1 MKKFVDKTKNGNEFS
16 VKKISNLPKDNSSL
30 ALKWFSSKEITPSNS
45 IVITDVSSTIPENSN
60 PELLQ
65 SQGSGGQLFF
75 ANELGI
81 LEDLSGNTVFNSDEI
96 SISDIFLSDRNI
108 DMEYSYAQLSDKTFS
123 HSYYVSEGYT
133 LLENHLYFSDD
144 LSDFIEESQL
154 PKSIK
159 VIDAN
164 GDEYIDKNTGIK
176 KYRILLQPIGVTSIK
191 RGTATPYSIIVLLKD
206 PNPIGLSLTYDKVTI
221 FGGNI
226 ISAIKLKDI
235 ESINQVSLFKKIS
248 EESIVADPT
257 SRNKKIFAKKPSVS
271 TANAVISENT
281 ANDGFQVFVPKKALS
296 DNRTYETFNWRLIA
310 KVDSNINTSSVNY
323 GKELDNAGNIID
335 RQINCAVLCASAD
348 LSNAVRSSTYSGL
361 NPYVFYRLAKSSFN
375 LSSYSYANP
384 LASASLDKS
393 QAQYWLVNIDEVTD
407 LSAYDVVAWSPTSRI
422 SSTQGIKIKSFIEL
436 NHGTVILDLSSSSL
450 PTDAATTIYPYLSL
464 SPTTTALSSWQYNTS
479 NMFIDETKTN
489 AWPIN
494 DSIFEKIGNTAVYG
508 IYGSSIDAASLS
520 AKQYK
525 YFTSSD
531 ITTSNILMKEV
542 TSPSSPKPMFV
553 TAEYRPPADALV
565 RGNLLATTTPVM
577 QYCNN
582 VYISAGTYDA
592 STSNSG
598 ATSITETTVSP
609 TAAIE
614 GPMKIVYN
622 AVSVATLSKIQSSR
636 TLDIRSSKYYI
647 TGNWNSSYVVNGS
660 VLLDQE
666 KSNYTL
672 MTDLNYPSVKK
683 YCRNLTSSYGSIID
697 YYKRICY
704 DSIPDQYSILLQD
717 IDLSKIELYVEVTN
731 QNVLFANNNP
741 VLNNQLTGDV
751 NDIPSS
757 YKIFRI
763 QPTQYSS
770 HLFAYT
776 ESSSSPFTIPG
787 GFGPHII
794 KEKPIQYSNSLMQ
807 ERFSQSLTSSSFR
820 SYPFNLSTYSSY
832 ISSTESSLGFNATW
846 QATVVGTGTAS
857 YEKKAAINPIVQ
869 VPTHMPDEVAY
880 PIEGYSSVDVD
891 DNQVIRDMPSGLRIS
906 TPKNNFFYSG
916 DININKYNL
925 QYGTDP
931 EDRKNG
937 EYVKYIQ
944 YTLAYSGIKSIKGIK
959 IDGIFGPQ
967 TESFMSIFQKE
978 KDEIYTGGGVD
989 SETKSYL
996 IRVWKDLYKK
1006 NGRTEFIAA
1015 VKKITK
1021 QDPEVVK
1028 YIKEHHNPEISELS
1042 TSDKSYRRISFSG
1055 SKKDGPK
1062 GVIRDT
1068 IYVRIPE
1075 EYNTKAH
1082 STTTNAKLTSVNITA
1097 GDFDGASSYQGINI
1111 LSIKAYK
1118 AKANG
1123 QPNGST
1129 AKLIREKDTVLKKS
1143 KKFPVLDRLDSS
1155 YVWVGIT
1162 IEGGSL
1168 GGIFGKLAEGYSVKE
1183 ISFGISFDKL
1193 PAVGVSSEQ
1202 AQSDAWGDI
1211 ITGATLSVPVG
1222 TSSKPFSVS
1231 FKITG
1236 KQNDINVNSPKTID
1250 LTGKKATDPA
1260 YTVSDIRLS
1269 YTDDIGDVVT
1279 DATLTTIDFN
1289 STKAFALT
1297 TVSGINT
1304 YNTTFTLNYR
1314 DLVFVVSSPT
1324 VTSVTSSSGSL
1335 GSTSNISAVVSSN
1348 SLKLSTSA
1356 LNYQNGIYQN
1366 TTPTSISSYWMLKQD
1381 GSIIKNSKNTLTVLD
1396 GLLLLCQAS
1405 ESAALIGKPIG
1416 VSPAQVSLSPS
1427 VNEEINI
1434 DYGSLVLSNSI
1445 ADTSGY
1451 IYGYYDNV
1459 RKEFLGSVL
1468 TYLEYQNRGPNNI
1481 YIGVLATDADG
1492 NIGTS
1497 VDFIGQRTATTI
1509 NPVSIPM
1516 KAAYPIYSIVYKNST
1531 KIRVNSV
1538 ERKTSKFN
1546 QWPLYISS
1554 GSFVKDFY
1562 ISPSYGWTSLLENYK
1577 RQTLRAT
1584 YSTLSMK
1591 NVPWSK
1597 FLGRPYVDVKEEVP
1611 NIISSRKIQLYSTP
1625 IASINE
1631 PSYNDVGYIK
1641 SMVTVK
1647 IKDSISD
1654 NVWKIVPTAS
1664 IKNIDCNTGII
1675 DFHDTIVPVNPLLI
1689 SVDYTVVS
1697 NGIPLKQING
1707 NPIPINPFLNKDI
1720 IESDKALYIY
1730 IKPVKIE
1737 YKTSNTSSYTWR
1749 LFEEYN
1755 YNTPIDF
1762 TYDNSI
1768 FDPYDSINFDPFAL
1782 PVAVI
1787 HVVNNF
1793 KAKDITLQDMRIRGG
1808 GVKASDSTS
1817 TGTYGD
1823 LGINQLLKDIK
1834 ESLSFWD
1841 IYPPLQHSYPK
1852 GGFIIIR
1859 LPREVVNNFE
1869 NPEEIYSIIE
1879 RNLTAGVA
1887 YKLQDM
1893 DGVDWGRA

>member
-16 VKKISNLPKDNSSL
+16 VKKISNLPKDDSSL
-30 ALKWFSSKEITPSNS
+30 GLKWFSSKEITPSSS

-60 PELLQ
+60 PDLLQ
-65 SQGSGGQLFF
+65 SQGAGAKLFF

-108 DMEYSYAQLSDKTFS
+108 DMEYSAAQLNDKTFC
-123 HSYYVSEGYT
+123 HSYYVSKGYT

-159 VIDAN
+159 VIDQN

-176 KYRILLQPIGVTSIK
+176 KYRILLQPIGVSSIK
-191 RGTATPYSIIVLLKD
+191 RGTATPYSIIVLIKD
-206 PNPIGLSLTYDKVTI
+206 TNPIGLSLVYDKVTVY
-221 FGGNI
+221 GGNI
-226 ISAIKLKDI
+226 ISAVKLKDI
-235 ESINQVSLFKKIS
+235 ESINQVSLFNKIS

-257 SRNKKIFAKKPSVS
+257 SRYKKIFAKKPSVS
-271 TANAVISENT
+271 TANAVVSDNT

-310 KVDSNINTSSVNY
+310 KVNSNTNTSSVNY
-323 GKELDNAGNIID
+323 GKELDTAGNIID
-335 RQINCAVLCASAD
+335 RQINCAVLCTSAD
-348 LSNAVRSSTYSGL
+348 LSNARSSSTYSGL
-361 NPYVFYRLAKSSFN
+361 NPYVFLRLAKSSFN
-375 LSSYSYANP
+375 LSSYTYTNP
-384 LASASLDKS
+384 LASASLTKS
-393 QAQYWLVNIDEVTD
+393 QAEYWLVNIDEVTD
-407 LSAYDVVAWSPTSRI
+407 LNAYDIVAWSPTSAI
-422 SSTQGIKIKSFIEL
+422 SSPQGVKIKNFIESK
-436 NHGTVILDLSSSSL
+436 HGTVILDLSSSSL
-450 PTDAATTIYPYLSL
+450 PTNAATTVYPYLSI
-464 SPTTTALSSWQYNTS
+464 SSTTTALSSWQYNTT
-479 NMFIDETKTN
+479 NMFIDESKTN
-489 AWPIN
+489 GWPIN
-494 DSIFEKIGNTAVYG
+494 DSIFEKIGSAVVYG

-520 AKQYK
+520 PKQYK
-525 YFTSSD
+525 HFTSSD
-531 ITTSNILMKEV
+531 ITVSNVLMKEI
-542 TSPSSPKPMFV
+542 TSATSPKPMFI
-553 TAEYRPPADALV
+553 TAEHRPTADALV
-565 RGNLLATTTPVM
+565 RGNLLVTTTPIM

-582 VYISAGTYDA
+582 IYTSAGLYDT

-598 ATSITETTVSP
+598 STSITETVVNP

-614 GPMKIVYN
+614 GPMKIIYN

-660 VLLDQE
+660 VLIDQE
-666 KSNYTL
+666 KSSYTL
-672 MTDLNYPSVKK
+672 MTDLNYPNVRK

-697 YYKRICY
+697 YYRRICY

-741 VLNNQLTGDV
+741 ILNSQLTGDV

-776 ESSSSPFTIPG
+776 ESSSLPFTIPG

-832 ISSTESSLGFNATW
+832 ISSTENSLGFNVNW
-846 QATVVGTGTAS
+846 QVNVVGTGTAQYS
-857 YEKKAAINPIVQ
+857 KKTTTNPTTT
-869 VPTHMPDEVAY
+869 VPIPDETAY
-880 PIEGYSSVDVD
+880 PTEGYSSVDVD
-891 DNQVIRDMPSGLRIS
+891 DNQVIRDLPSALRIS

-931 EDRKNG
+931 EDRKSG

-944 YTLAYSGIKSIKGIK
+944 YTLAYSGIASIKGIR
-959 IDGIFGPQ
+959 IDGTFGAQ
-967 TESFMSIFQKE
+967 TKSFMSIFQKQ
-978 KDEIYTGGGVD
+978 KDEIYTEGGVD

-996 IRVWKDLYKK
+996 IRVWKDLYKNNRK
-1006 NGRTEFIAA
+1006 AFDAA
-1015 VKKITK
+1015 VAKIRK
-1021 QDPEVVK
+1021 QDPEVIK
-1028 YIKEHHNPEISELS
+1028 YIAEHHNPEISELS
-1042 TSDKSYRRISFSG
+1042 DSDKSYRRISFSG
-1055 SKKDGPK
+1055 SRKDGPK
-1062 GVIRDT
+1062 GTIRDT
-1068 IYVRIPE
+1068 IYVRIPKK
-1075 EYNTKAH
+1075 YNTEAS
-1082 STTTNAKLTSVNITA
+1082 STTLNAKLTSITITP
-1097 GDFDGASSYQGINI
+1097 GDFDGASSYEGIKI
-1111 LSIKAYK
+1111 ISIKAYK
-1118 AKANG
+1118 AKSNG
-1123 QPNGST
+1123 TPNGSQFSIIKENT
-1129 AKLIREKDTVLKKS
+1129 LFFKNSR
-1143 KKFPVLDRLDSS
+1143 KFKVSSLDSS

-1162 IEGGSL
+1162 LEGRSL
-1168 GGIFGKLAEGYSVKE
+1168 GGIFGTKAEGYSIE
-1183 ISFGISFDKL
+1183 NISFGISYDQAPATTPAALSSIL
-1193 PAVGVSSEQ
+1193 P
-1202 AQSDAWGDI
+1202 
-1211 ITGATLSVPVG
+1211 TFT
-1222 TSSKPFSVS
+1222 KPFSVS
-1231 FKITG
+1231 FKIAGT
-1236 KQNDINVNSPKTID
+1236 KNDVNVNSPKTID
-1250 LTGKKATDPA
+1250 LTGRKVTDSP
-1260 YTVSDIRLS
+1260 YTVSNILLT
-1269 YTDDIGDVVT
+1269 YTNAADQEVT

-1289 STKAFALT
+1289 STKSIAFHSVDGT
-1297 TVSGINT
+1297 NT
-1304 YNTTFTLNYR
+1304 YDTNVTLNYR
-1314 DLVFVVSSPT
+1314 DLVFAVSNPV
-1324 VTSVTSSSGSL
+1324 VTSVTSSSGSF
-1335 GSTSNISAVVSSN
+1335 GSTSNISAVVTAN
-1348 SLKLSTSA
+1348 NLNLSTSA

-1366 TTPTSISSYWMLKQD
+1366 STPAPVSSYWMLKQD
-1381 GSIIKNSKNTLTVLD
+1381 GSLIKNSKNTITVLD
-1396 GLLLLCQAS
+1396 GLLLLCQPSDAPG
-1405 ESAALIGKPIG
+1405 IVGKPIG
-1416 VSPAQVSLSPS
+1416 VLPAPVSLAPS
-1427 VNEEINI
+1427 VNQEINI

-1451 IYGYYDNV
+1451 IYGYYDNL

-1516 KAAYPIYSIVYKNST
+1516 KAAYPVYSVVYKNST
-1531 KIRVNSV
+1531 KIRVNSI

-1562 ISPSYGWTSLLENYK
+1562 INPSYGWTNILENYK
-1577 RQTLRAT
+1577 KQTLRAT

-1591 NVPWSK
+1591 NIPWSK
-1597 FLGRPYVDVKEEVP
+1597 FLGRPYVDVVEEVP
-1611 NIISSRKIQLYSTP
+1611 NIISSRKIQLSSTP

-1631 PSYNDVGYIK
+1631 PSYNNVGYIK
-1641 SMVTVK
+1641 SIVK
-1647 IKDSISD
+1647 VKVKDSISD
-1654 NVWKIVPTAS
+1654 SDWKIIPNSS

-1675 DFHDTIVPVNPLLI
+1675 DFYDTIVPSNPLLI
-1689 SVDYTVVS
+1689 CVDYTVVS

-1737 YKTSNTSSYTWR
+1737 YRTSNTSSYTWK
-1749 LFEEYN
+1749 LFENYN
-1755 YNTPIDF
+1755 YDTPINF

-1768 FDPYDSINFDPFAL
+1768 FDPYDSVNFDPFAL
-1782 PVAVI
+1782 PIAVV
-1787 HVVNNF
+1787 HVINNF

-1808 GVKASDSTS
+1808 GVKSSDSTS
-1817 TGTYGD
+1817 NGVYGD
-1823 LGINQLLKDIK
+1823 LGINKLLNDIK

-1852 GGFIIIR
+1852 GGFVIIR
-1859 LPREVVNNFE
+1859 LPKEVINNFE

-1893 DGVDWGRA
+1893 DGVDWGKA

>member
-30 ALKWFSSKEITPSNS
+30 GLKWFSSKEITPSNS
-45 IVITDVSSTIPENSN
+45 IVVTDVSSTIPENSN

-65 SQGSGGQLFF
+65 SQGSGGQIFF

-108 DMEYSYAQLSDKTFS
+108 DMEYSPAQLNQKTFS
-123 HSYYVSEGYT
+123 HSYYVSKGYT
-133 LLENHLYFSDD
+133 LLEKNLYFSDN

-159 VIDAN
+159 VIDGN
-164 GDEYIDKNTGIK
+164 GDEYIDKSNGIK
-176 KYRILLQPIGVTSIK
+176 KYRILLQPLGVSSVK
-191 RGTATPYSIIVLLKD
+191 RGTAVPYSVIVVLKD
-206 PNPIGLSLTYDKVTI
+206 PNPIGLSLVYDKITI
-221 FGGNI
+221 SGGNI

-257 SRNKKIFAKKPSVS
+257 SRDKKIFAKKPSVS

-310 KVDSNINTSSVNY
+310 KIDSNINTSSVNY
-323 GKELDNAGNIID
+323 GKELDTAGNIID
-335 RQINCAVLCASAD
+335 RQINCAVLCTSAD
-348 LSNAVRSSTYSGL
+348 LTNAVTSSTYSGL
-361 NPYVFYRLAKSSFN
+361 NPYVFYRLGKSSFN

-384 LASASLDKS
+384 LASASLNKS
-393 QAQYWLVNIDEVTD
+393 EAQYWLVNIDEVTD
-407 LSAYDVVAWSPTSRI
+407 LSAYDVVAWSPTSAI
-422 SSTQGIKIKSFIEL
+422 SSTQGVKIKSFIEL

-450 PTDAATTIYPYLSL
+450 PTNAATTIYPYLSL
-464 SPTTTALSSWQYNTS
+464 SSATTALSSWQYNTS

-520 AKQYK
+520 TKQYK

-531 ITTSNILMKEV
+531 ITASNILMKEV
-542 TSPSSPKPMFV
+542 TSPSSPKPIFV

-565 RGNLLATTTPVM
+565 RGNLLVTTTPVM

-582 VYISAGTYDA
+582 VYTSAGTYDT

-598 ATSITETTVSP
+598 STSITETTVSP

-666 KSNYTL
+666 KSSYTL
-672 MTDLNYPSVKK
+672 MTDTNSPNVNK

-731 QNVLFANNNP
+731 QNVIFANNNIIS
-741 VLNNQLTGDV
+741 NNLLTGDV

-776 ESSSSPFTIPG
+776 NSSSSPFTIPG

-846 QATVVGTGTAS
+846 QATVVGTGTAL
-857 YEKKAAINPIVQ
+857 YEKATKISAPGVVQ
-869 VPTHMPDEVAY
+869 IADATAY

-891 DNQVIRDMPSGLRIS
+891 DNEVIRDLPSEQRIS

-916 DININKYNL
+916 DININKYYF

-931 EDRKNG
+931 EDRKSG

-944 YTLAYSGIKSIKGIK
+944 YTLAYSGISSIKGIK
-959 IDGIFGPQ
+959 IDGIFGAQ
-967 TESFMSIFQKE
+967 TKSFMSIFQKA
-978 KDEIYTGGGVD
+978 KDEIYTEGGVD

-996 IRVWKDLYKK
+996 IRVWKDLYKNK
-1006 NGRTEFIAA
+1006 RKTFDATVA
-1015 VKKITK
+1015 KIRK
-1021 QDPEVVK
+1021 QDPEVIK
-1028 YIKEHHNPEISELS
+1028 YIAEHHNPEISELS

-1062 GVIRDT
+1062 GTIRDT

-1075 EYNTKAH
+1075 EYNTKAD
-1082 STTTNAKLTSVNITA
+1082 STTTNAKLTSVKITA
-1097 GDFDGASSYQGINI
+1097 GDFDGASSYKGINI

-1123 QPNGST
+1123 KPNGST
-1129 AKLIREKDTVLKKS
+1129 ASVIRAKDTVLKKS
-1143 KKFPVLDRLDSS
+1143 KEFPVNKLDSS

-1168 GGIFGKLAEGYSVKE
+1168 GGIFGKTAEGYSINE
-1183 ISFGISFDKL
+1183 ISFGLSYDQA
-1193 PAVGVSSEQ
+1193 PAVT
-1202 AQSDAWGDI
+1202 AA
-1211 ITGATLSVPVG
+1211 SVPLQ
-1222 TSSKPFSVS
+1222 TYNKPFSVS

-1236 KQNDINVNSPKTID
+1236 TQNDINVNSPKKID
-1250 LTGKKATDPA
+1250 LTGKKVTDST
-1260 YTVSDIRLS
+1260 YTVSNILLT
-1269 YTDDIGDVVT
+1269 YTNDADQLVT

-1335 GSTSNISAVVSSN
+1335 GSTSNISAVVLNN

-1396 GLLLLCQAS
+1396 GLLLLCQPS
-1405 ESAALIGKPIG
+1405 ESAALIGKPVG

-1516 KAAYPIYSIVYKNST
+1516 KAAYPIYSVIYKNST
-1531 KIRVNSV
+1531 KIKVNSV

-1562 ISPSYGWTSLLENYK
+1562 IDPSYGWTSLLENYK

-1611 NIISSRKIQLYSTP
+1611 NILSSRKIQVSSTP

-1631 PSYNDVGYIK
+1631 PSYNDIGYIK

-1647 IKDSISD
+1647 IKDLISD

-1675 DFHDTIVPVNPLLI
+1675 DFHDTIVPVNPSLI

-1707 NPIPINPFLNKDI
+1707 NPIPLNPFLNKDI
-1720 IESDKALYIY
+1720 IESDKPLYIY
-1730 IKPVKIE
+1730 IKPTKIE
-1737 YKTSNTSSYTWR
+1737 YKSSNTSSYTWR

-1755 YNTPIDF
+1755 YDTPINF

-1768 FDPYDSINFDPFAL
+1768 FDPYDSVNFDPFAL
-1782 PVAVI
+1782 PIAVI

-1793 KAKDITLQDMRIRGG
+1793 KAKDITLQDLRIRGG

-1817 TGTYGD
+1817 NGVYGD
-1823 LGINQLLKDIK
+1823 LGINKLLKDIK

-1859 LPREVVNNFE
+1859 LPKEVINNFE

-1893 DGVDWGRA
+1893 DGVDWGKA